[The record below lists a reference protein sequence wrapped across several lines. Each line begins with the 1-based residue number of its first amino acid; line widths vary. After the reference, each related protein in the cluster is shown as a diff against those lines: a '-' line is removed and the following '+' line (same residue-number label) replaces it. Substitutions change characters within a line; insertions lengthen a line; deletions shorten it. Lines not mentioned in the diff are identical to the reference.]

1 MDSDYQDELEE
12 AAPKIRFNLNFD
24 KEVRC
29 LEENKEDRDS
39 KRFDIKRLFE
49 AVSTGDVMKLEGLH
63 QYLHQSMK
71 KLSNTEYQSYGKN
84 VLLKALLNLRN
95 GRNNTIEYLLDISE
109 KMGDI
114 KELVNAAY
122 TDSYYKGQTA
132 LHIAIERRSTYFV
145 ELLIKKGAN
154 VHAKACG
161 KFFQLHDGPSFYFG
175 ELPLSLAACTNQPEV
190 VDFLL
195 ENDYQRVDVRE
206 SDSLG
211 NMVLHALVMLADNT
225 PENTDFIT
233 SMYDHILTTAARLH
247 PKWRLEDMENNQ
259 GLTTIKLAA
268 KTGKIGLFKHMMHRE
283 FQERETRHLS
293 RKFTEWVY
301 GPVHSSLYDLAS
313 LDSYEKNSVL
323 EIIVYSSDIPNRH
336 EMLQIEPLNRL
347 LEEKWD
353 RFAARMF
360 FLNFLVYLVYISVF
374 TAVAYNRKKGT
385 VRSLHYHNKLHYSSL
400 AGPRAIKFGSIV
412 VYQMV
417 FFFYPK
423 ILDLMRKHP
432 SLDTLLIDGYSEI
445 LFFLQAIFFLASSV
459 LYCCGREEYLGFFV
473 LCLALSWVNLLYF
486 SRGYRHM
493 GIYSVMIQKMIL
505 SDILRFLFVYVTF
518 LFGFSAVMPRQ
529 LTTHQLKTSTYC
541 TSYHGGEM
549 GSYLGNKKCVFSRYQ
564 YKEVFYMLLISYIV
578 LTYILLLN
586 MLIALMS
593 RTVEKMSLEST
604 SIWKLQRAITI
615 LDLER
620 SLPRCLR
627 TRLRSGVDKDLG
639 TRTGEKDRRW
649 CFRVEEVN
657 WNKWNTN
664 LGIINEDPGCRDT
677 ARLSPTHNSRTL
689 GRGIGLVCVYVC
701 VCVGRE
707 RKTMSL
713 WFGGIFTP
721 GSHNILL
728 SKSVLF
734 KCRYTHVVLGRT
746 PPFLQNSSVH
756 GFYKVWHS
764 SVAQLVSRDL
774 ICARKIFPTPLHHCH
789 QPVSLTSGR
798 IWPWIH
804 AACAKS

>member
-1 MDSDYQDELEE
+1 
-12 AAPKIRFNLNFD
+12 I
-24 KEVRC
+24 
-29 LEENKEDRDS
+29 
-39 KRFDIKRLFE
+39 
-49 AVSTGDVMKLEGLH
+49 
-63 QYLHQSMK
+63 
-71 KLSNTEYQSYGKN
+71 LSPLALLDQSYGKN

-161 KFFQLHDGPSFYFG
+161 KFFQLNDGPSFYFG

-211 NMVLHALVMLADNT
+211 NMVLHALVVLADNT

-247 PKWRLEDMENNQ
+247 PKWRLEDIENNQ

-283 FQERETRHLS
+283 FQERETRNLS

-301 GPVHSSLYDLAS
+301 GPVHSSLYDLDS

-353 RFAARMF
+353 KFAARMF
-360 FLNFLVYLVYISVF
+360 FLNFLVYLVYLSVF
-374 TAVAYNRKKGT
+374 TAVAYYRKKGT

-400 AGPRAIKFGSIV
+400 AGPRAIQFGSMQKSFRYRGDQIIIYELFIV
-412 VYQMV
+412 TY
-417 FFFYPK
+417 
-423 ILDLMRKHP
+423 RC
-432 SLDTLLIDGYSEI
+432 SEMC
-445 LFFLQAIFFLASSV
+445 FLQAIFFLASSV

-505 SDILRFLFVYVTF
+505 CDILRFLFVYVTF
-518 LFGFSAVMPRQ
+518 LFGFSAAVVTLLMEPELPANNTAQ
-529 LTTHQLKTSTYC
+529 PINSTDGRGRTFFLPTEDSC
-541 TSYHGGEM
+541 IKPTFRNISHTIMELFKFTIGM
-549 GSYLGNKKCVFSRYQ
+549 GDLEFTERYQ

-604 SIWKLQRAITI
+604 SIWKLQRALTI

-627 TRLRSGVDKDLG
+627 RRLRSGVDKDLG
-639 TRTGEKDRRW
+639 TRAGEKDRRW

-664 LGIINEDPGCRDT
+664 LGIINEDPGSGDT
-677 ARLSPTHNSRTL
+677 ARLSPTHSSRTL
-689 GRGIGLVCVYVC
+689 GRGIGLVCVSVC
-701 VCVGRE
+701 VSCTVDTRQDGAMESCCLRQ
-707 RKTMSL
+707 
-713 WFGGIFTP
+713 
-721 GSHNILL
+721 ILNL
-728 SKSVLF
+728 PS
-734 KCRYTHVVLGRT
+734 
-746 PPFLQNSSVH
+746 
-756 GFYKVWHS
+756 
-764 SVAQLVSRDL
+764 D
-774 ICARKIFPTPLHHCH
+774 
-789 QPVSLTSGR
+789 
-798 IWPWIH
+798 
-804 AACAKS
+804 

>member
-1 MDSDYQDELEE
+1 MTVMCYHCNSSSRTGVIMSKSKAPEYPSFSLETDDRTDDERAQSRQMKKPDRLVSALGLGSSGVPKAPMDSDYQDELEE

-29 LEENKEDRDS
+29 LEENKEDRVS

-84 VLLKALLNLRN
+84 VLLKALLNLRK

-114 KELVNAAY
+114 KEFVNAAY

-132 LHIAIERRSTYFV
+132 LHIAIERRSIYFV

-154 VHAKACG
+154 VQAKACG
-161 KFFQLHDGPSFYFG
+161 KFFQAHDGPSFYFG

-211 NMVLHALVMLADNT
+211 NMVLHALVVLADNT

-233 SMYDHILTTAARLH
+233 SMYDHILTTTARLH
-247 PKWRLEDMENNQ
+247 PKWRLEDIENNQ

-313 LDSYEKNSVL
+313 LDSYEKNSVM
-323 EIIVYSSDIPNRH
+323 EIIVYSSDIP
-336 EMLQIEPLNRL
+336 PPFT
-347 LEEKWD
+347 LEHTRQE
-353 RFAARMF
+353 
-360 FLNFLVYLVYISVF
+360 YL
-374 TAVAYNRKKGT
+374 R
-385 VRSLHYHNKLHYSSL
+385 L
-400 AGPRAIKFGSIV
+400 AGQLFITVGAC
-412 VYQMV
+412 Y
-417 FFFYPK
+417 FFIRG
-423 ILDLMRKHP
+423 ILDLKRKRP

-445 LFFLQAIFFLASSV
+445 LFFLQAIFFLASLV
-459 LYCCGREEYLGFFV
+459 LYCCGREEYLGFLV

-518 LFGFSAVMPRQ
+518 LFGFSAAVVTLLMEPELPANNTAQ
-529 LTTHQLKTSTYC
+529 PINSTDGKGRTLFLPTEDSC
-541 TSYHGGEM
+541 IKPTFRNISHTIMELFKFTIGM
-549 GSYLGNKKCVFSRYQ
+549 GDLEFTEGYQ

-593 RTVEKMSLEST
+593 LTVEKMSLEST

-627 TRLRSGVDKDLG
+627 RRLRSGVDKDLG
-639 TRTGEKDRRW
+639 TRAGEKDRRW

-664 LGIINEDPGCRDT
+664 LGIINEDPGSGDT
-677 ARLSPTHNSRTL
+677 ARLSPSHSSRTL
-689 GRGIGLVCVYVC
+689 GKERSWRG
-701 VCVGRE
+701 
-707 RKTMSL
+707 
-713 WFGGIFTP
+713 F
-721 GSHNILL
+721 
-728 SKSVLF
+728 
-734 KCRYTHVVLGRT
+734 LG
-746 PPFLQNSSVH
+746 N
-756 GFYKVWHS
+756 
-764 SVAQLVSRDL
+764 VSRRQHTQPQQQTQVESTEMSSL
-774 ICARKIFPTPLHHCH
+774 SPLSH
-789 QPVSLTSGR
+789 V
-798 IWPWIH
+798 
-804 AACAKS
+804 

>member
-63 QYLHQSMK
+63 QYLHLSMK

-161 KFFQLHDGPSFYFG
+161 KFFQLNDGPSFYFG

-211 NMVLHALVMLADNT
+211 NMVLHALVVLADNT

-247 PKWRLEDMENNQ
+247 PKWRLEDIENNQ

-283 FQERETRHLS
+283 FQERETRNLS

-301 GPVHSSLYDLAS
+301 GPVHSSLYDLDS

-353 RFAARMF
+353 KFAARMF
-360 FLNFLVYLVYISVF
+360 FLNFMVYLVYLSVF
-374 TAVAYNRKKGT
+374 TAVAYYRKKGT
-385 VRSLHYHNKLHYSSL
+385 VRSLHYHNKLPYSSL
-400 AGPRAIKFGSIV
+400 VGPRAIKFGSIV
-412 VYQMV
+412 VDQMF

-423 ILDLMRKHP
+423 ILDLKRKRP

-493 GIYSVMIQKMIL
+493 GIYSVMIQKVHWIPGIL
-505 SDILRFLFVYVTF
+505 CPSTAVVTLLMEPELPANNTAQPRNSTDGRGRTFFLPTEDSCIKPTF
-518 LFGFSAVMPRQ
+518 RNISHTIMELFKFTIG
-529 LTTHQLKTSTYC
+529 
-541 TSYHGGEM
+541 M
-549 GSYLGNKKCVFSRYQ
+549 GDLEFTEGYQ

-604 SIWKLQRAITI
+604 SIWKLQRALTI

-627 TRLRSGVDKDLG
+627 RRLRSGVDKDLG
-639 TRTGEKDRRW
+639 TRAGEKDRRW

-664 LGIINEDPGCRDT
+664 LGIINEDPGSGDT
-677 ARLSPTHNSRTL
+677 ARLSPTHSSRTL
-689 GRGIGLVCVYVC
+689 GRGIGLVCVSVC

-707 RKTMSL
+707 RKTMSFWL
-713 WFGGIFTP
+713 EAFVHLLDHIIFFCPNQYYSNVSTP
-721 GSHNILL
+721 I
-728 SKSVLF
+728 
-734 KCRYTHVVLGRT
+734 
-746 PPFLQNSSVH
+746 
-756 GFYKVWHS
+756 
-764 SVAQLVSRDL
+764 
-774 ICARKIFPTPLHHCH
+774 
-789 QPVSLTSGR
+789 
-798 IWPWIH
+798 
-804 AACAKS
+804 

>member
-1 MDSDYQDELEE
+1 
-12 AAPKIRFNLNFD
+12 
-24 KEVRC
+24 
-29 LEENKEDRDS
+29 
-39 KRFDIKRLFE
+39 DIKRLFE
-49 AVSTGDVMKLEGLH
+49 AVSTALILTLTLKCIIL
-63 QYLHQSMK
+63 YPI
-71 KLSNTEYQSYGKN
+71 LSHLALLDQSYGKN

-161 KFFQLHDGPSFYFG
+161 KFFQLNDGPSFYFG

-211 NMVLHALVMLADNT
+211 NMVLHALVVLADNT

-247 PKWRLEDMENNQ
+247 PKWRLEDIENNQ

-283 FQERETRHLS
+283 FQERETRNLS

-301 GPVHSSLYDLAS
+301 GPVHSSLYDLDS

-353 RFAARMF
+353 KFAARMF
-360 FLNFLVYLVYISVF
+360 FLNFMVYLVYLSVF
-374 TAVAYNRKKGT
+374 TAVAYYRKKGT
-385 VRSLHYHNKLHYSSL
+385 PPFTLEHTRQEYLRL
-400 AGPRAIKFGSIV
+400 AGQLFITVGAFYFFIRGVCVMCFDYMNIKARIQSI
-412 VYQMV
+412 
-417 FFFYPK
+417 
-423 ILDLMRKHP
+423 R
-432 SLDTLLIDGYSEI
+432 
-445 LFFLQAIFFLASSV
+445 AIFFLASSV

-505 SDILRFLFVYVTF
+505 CDILRFLFVYVTF
-518 LFGFSAVMPRQ
+518 LFGFSAAVVTLLMEPELPDSCIKPTFRNISHTIME
-529 LTTHQLKTSTYC
+529 LFKFTI
-541 TSYHGGEM
+541 GM
-549 GSYLGNKKCVFSRYQ
+549 GDLEFTEGYQ

-604 SIWKLQRAITI
+604 SIWKLQRALTI

-627 TRLRSGVDKDLG
+627 RRLRSGVDKDLG
-639 TRTGEKDRRW
+639 TRAGEKDRRW

-664 LGIINEDPGCRDT
+664 LGIINEDPGSGDT
-677 ARLSPTHNSRTL
+677 ARLSPTHSSRTL
-689 GRGIGLVCVYVC
+689 GRGIGLVCVSVC

-707 RKTMSL
+707 RKTMSFWL
-713 WFGGIFTP
+713 EAFVHLLDHIIFFCPNQYYSNVSTP
-721 GSHNILL
+721 I
-728 SKSVLF
+728 
-734 KCRYTHVVLGRT
+734 
-746 PPFLQNSSVH
+746 
-756 GFYKVWHS
+756 
-764 SVAQLVSRDL
+764 
-774 ICARKIFPTPLHHCH
+774 
-789 QPVSLTSGR
+789 
-798 IWPWIH
+798 
-804 AACAKS
+804 

>member
-385 VRSLHYHNKLHYSSL
+385 PPFTLEHNRQEYLRL
-400 AGPRAIKFGSIV
+400 AGQLFITVGAC
-412 VYQMV
+412 Y
-417 FFFYPK
+417 FF
-423 ILDLMRKHP
+423 IR
-432 SLDTLLIDGYSEI
+432 GVCV
-445 LFFLQAIFFLASSV
+445 FLQAIFFLASSV

-518 LFGFSAVMPRQ
+518 LFGFSAAVVTLLMEPELPANNTAQ
-529 LTTHQLKTSTYC
+529 PINSTDGRGRTFFPHIEEDLC
-541 TSYHGGEM
+541 SKPTFRNISHTIMELFKFTIGM
-549 GSYLGNKKCVFSRYQ
+549 GDLEFTEGYQ

-677 ARLSPTHNSRTL
+677 ARLSPTHNRGRFSAQHWHQSRL
-689 GRGIGLVCVYVC
+689 GHSFC
-701 VCVGRE
+701 
-707 RKTMSL
+707 S
-713 WFGGIFTP
+713 
-721 GSHNILL
+721 
-728 SKSVLF
+728 F
-734 KCRYTHVVLGRT
+734 KCSIE
-746 PPFLQNSSVH
+746 Q
-756 GFYKVWHS
+756 
-764 SVAQLVSRDL
+764 
-774 ICARKIFPTPLHHCH
+774 
-789 QPVSLTSGR
+789 
-798 IWPWIH
+798 
-804 AACAKS
+804 

>member
-29 LEENKEDRDS
+29 LEENKEDRVS

-84 VLLKALLNLRN
+84 VLLKALLNLRK

-114 KELVNAAY
+114 KEFVNAAY

-132 LHIAIERRSTYFV
+132 LHIAIERRSIYFV

-154 VHAKACG
+154 VQAKACG
-161 KFFQLHDGPSFYFG
+161 KFFQAHDGPSFYFG

-211 NMVLHALVMLADNT
+211 NMVLHALVVLADNT

-233 SMYDHILTTAARLH
+233 SMYDHILTTTARLH
-247 PKWRLEDMENNQ
+247 PKWRLEDIENNQ

-313 LDSYEKNSVL
+313 LDSYEKNSVM

-353 RFAARMF
+353 KFAARMF
-360 FLNFLVYLVYISVF
+360 FLNFLVYLVYLSVF

-385 VRSLHYHNKLHYSSL
+385 PPFTLEHTRQEYLRL
-400 AGPRAIKFGSIV
+400 AGQLFITVGAC
-412 VYQMV
+412 Y
-417 FFFYPK
+417 FF
-423 ILDLMRKHP
+423 IRGVCVHV
-432 SLDTLLIDGYSEI
+432 
-445 LFFLQAIFFLASSV
+445 FLQAIFFLASLV
-459 LYCCGREEYLGFFV
+459 LYCCGREEYLGFLV

-518 LFGFSAVMPRQ
+518 LFGFSAAVVTLLMEPELPDSCIKPTFRNISHTIME
-529 LTTHQLKTSTYC
+529 LFKFTI
-541 TSYHGGEM
+541 GM
-549 GSYLGNKKCVFSRYQ
+549 GDLEFTEGYQ

-593 RTVEKMSLEST
+593 LTVEKMSLEST

-627 TRLRSGVDKDLG
+627 RRLRSGVDKDLG
-639 TRTGEKDRRW
+639 TRAGEKDRRW

-664 LGIINEDPGCRDT
+664 LGIINEDPGSGDT
-677 ARLSPTHNSRTL
+677 ARLSPSHSSRTL
-689 GRGIGLVCVYVC
+689 GKGIGLECVSVC

-707 RKTMSL
+707 RRTMSL
-713 WFGGIFTP
+713 WAPYKLQPPHTLETNSQTENCRQKCF
-721 GSHNILL
+721 LL
-728 SKSVLF
+728 LRSV
-734 KCRYTHVVLGRT
+734 KCRL
-746 PPFLQNSSVH
+746 N
-756 GFYKVWHS
+756 
-764 SVAQLVSRDL
+764 
-774 ICARKIFPTPLHHCH
+774 
-789 QPVSLTSGR
+789 
-798 IWPWIH
+798 
-804 AACAKS
+804 

>member
-1 MDSDYQDELEE
+1 MSKSKGPEYPSFSLETDDRTDDERAQSRQVKKPDRLVS
-12 AAPKIRFNLNFD
+12 ALGLGI
-24 KEVRC
+24 RC

-161 KFFQLHDGPSFYFG
+161 KFFQLNDGPSFYFG

-211 NMVLHALVMLADNT
+211 NMVLHALVVLADNT

-247 PKWRLEDMENNQ
+247 PKWRLEDIENNQ

-283 FQERETRHLS
+283 FQERETRNLS

-301 GPVHSSLYDLAS
+301 GPVHSSLYDLDS

-353 RFAARMF
+353 KFAARMF
-360 FLNFLVYLVYISVF
+360 FLNFLVYLVYLSVF
-374 TAVAYNRKKGT
+374 TAVAYYRKKGT

-400 AGPRAIKFGSIV
+400 AGPRAIQFGSMQKSFRYRGDQIII
-412 VYQMV
+412 YEL
-417 FFFYPK
+417 K
-423 ILDLMRKHP
+423 RP

-505 SDILRFLFVYVTF
+505 CDILRFLFVYVTF
-518 LFGFSAVMPRQ
+518 LFGFSAGI
-529 LTTHQLKTSTYC
+529 STLLSQPINSTDGRGRTFFLPTEDSC
-541 TSYHGGEM
+541 IKPTFRNISHTIMELFKFTIGM
-549 GSYLGNKKCVFSRYQ
+549 GDLEFTERYQ

-604 SIWKLQRAITI
+604 SIWKLQRALTI

-627 TRLRSGVDKDLG
+627 RRLRSGVDKDLG
-639 TRTGEKDRRW
+639 TRAGEKDRRW
-649 CFRVEEVN
+649 CFRWPIYLHTVDVE
-657 WNKWNTN
+657 
-664 LGIINEDPGCRDT
+664 
-677 ARLSPTHNSRTL
+677 SMM
-689 GRGIGLVCVYVC
+689 
-701 VCVGRE
+701 RE
-707 RKTMSL
+707 
-713 WFGGIFTP
+713 
-721 GSHNILL
+721 
-728 SKSVLF
+728 
-734 KCRYTHVVLGRT
+734 
-746 PPFLQNSSVH
+746 
-756 GFYKVWHS
+756 
-764 SVAQLVSRDL
+764 
-774 ICARKIFPTPLHHCH
+774 
-789 QPVSLTSGR
+789 
-798 IWPWIH
+798 
-804 AACAKS
+804 

>member
-400 AGPRAIKFGSIV
+400 AGPRAINV

-493 GIYSVMIQKMIL
+493 GIYSVMIQKVHWIPGPVLNKESL
-505 SDILRFLFVYVTF
+505 SRSEDLCSKPTFRNISHTIMELFKFTI
-518 LFGFSAVMPRQ
+518 G
-529 LTTHQLKTSTYC
+529 
-541 TSYHGGEM
+541 M
-549 GSYLGNKKCVFSRYQ
+549 GDLEFTEGYQ

-677 ARLSPTHNSRTL
+677 ARLSPTHNKPPHTL
-689 GRGIGLVCVYVC
+689 
-701 VCVGRE
+701 
-707 RKTMSL
+707 
-713 WFGGIFTP
+713 
-721 GSHNILL
+721 
-728 SKSVLF
+728 
-734 KCRYTHVVLGRT
+734 
-746 PPFLQNSSVH
+746 
-756 GFYKVWHS
+756 
-764 SVAQLVSRDL
+764 
-774 ICARKIFPTPLHHCH
+774 
-789 QPVSLTSGR
+789 
-798 IWPWIH
+798 
-804 AACAKS
+804 AKPQTADENAFC

>member
-1 MDSDYQDELEE
+1 MSKSKGPEYPSFSLETDDRTDDERAQSRQVKKPARLVS
-12 AAPKIRFNLNFD
+12 ALGMGI
-24 KEVRC
+24 RC

-400 AGPRAIKFGSIV
+400 AGPRAIKFGS
-412 VYQMV
+412 MLKS
-417 FFFYPK
+417 FN
-423 ILDLMRKHP
+423 LMRKHP

-518 LFGFSAVMPRQ
+518 LFGFSAAVVTLLMEPELPANNTEDLCSKPTFRNISHTIME
-529 LTTHQLKTSTYC
+529 LFKFTI
-541 TSYHGGEM
+541 GM
-549 GSYLGNKKCVFSRYQ
+549 GDLEFTEGYQ

-649 CFRVEEVN
+649 CFRWPIYLHTVDVE
-657 WNKWNTN
+657 
-664 LGIINEDPGCRDT
+664 
-677 ARLSPTHNSRTL
+677 SMM
-689 GRGIGLVCVYVC
+689 
-701 VCVGRE
+701 RE
-707 RKTMSL
+707 
-713 WFGGIFTP
+713 
-721 GSHNILL
+721 
-728 SKSVLF
+728 
-734 KCRYTHVVLGRT
+734 
-746 PPFLQNSSVH
+746 
-756 GFYKVWHS
+756 
-764 SVAQLVSRDL
+764 
-774 ICARKIFPTPLHHCH
+774 
-789 QPVSLTSGR
+789 
-798 IWPWIH
+798 
-804 AACAKS
+804 

>member
-63 QYLHQSMK
+63 QYLHLSMK

-161 KFFQLHDGPSFYFG
+161 KFFQLNDGPSFYFG

-211 NMVLHALVMLADNT
+211 NMVLHALVVLADNT

-247 PKWRLEDMENNQ
+247 PKWRLEDIENNQ

-283 FQERETRHLS
+283 FQERETRNLS

-301 GPVHSSLYDLAS
+301 GPVHSSLYDLDS

-353 RFAARMF
+353 KFAARMF
-360 FLNFLVYLVYISVF
+360 FLNFMVYLVYLSVF
-374 TAVAYNRKKGT
+374 TAVAYYRKKGT
-385 VRSLHYHNKLHYSSL
+385 VRSLHYHNKLPYSSL
-400 AGPRAIKFGSIV
+400 VGPRAIKFGSMQKSFRYRGDQIII
-412 VYQMV
+412 Y
-417 FFFYPK
+417 
-423 ILDLMRKHP
+423 
-432 SLDTLLIDGYSEI
+432 E
-445 LFFLQAIFFLASSV
+445 FFLQAIFFLASSV

-505 SDILRFLFVYVTF
+505 CDILRFLFVYVTF
-518 LFGFSAVMPRQ
+518 LFGFSAAVVTLLMEPELPANNTAQPRN
-529 LTTHQLKTSTYC
+529 STDGRGRTFFLPTEDSC
-541 TSYHGGEM
+541 IKPTFRNISHTIMELFKFTIGM
-549 GSYLGNKKCVFSRYQ
+549 GDLEFTEGYQ

-604 SIWKLQRAITI
+604 SIWKLQRALTI

-627 TRLRSGVDKDLG
+627 RRLRSGVDKDLG
-639 TRTGEKDRRW
+639 TRAGEKDRRW

-664 LGIINEDPGCRDT
+664 LGIINEDPGSGDT
-677 ARLSPTHNSRTL
+677 ARLSPTHSSRTL
-689 GRGIGLVCVYVC
+689 GRGIGLVCSF
-701 VCVGRE
+701 RDA
-707 RKTMSL
+707 
-713 WFGGIFTP
+713 
-721 GSHNILL
+721 
-728 SKSVLF
+728 VLR
-734 KCRYTHVVLGRT
+734 RYL
-746 PPFLQNSSVH
+746 P
-756 GFYKVWHS
+756 
-764 SVAQLVSRDL
+764 
-774 ICARKIFPTPLHHCH
+774 ICGP
-789 QPVSLTSGR
+789 PVSLHDSCHSSSTSLINKLFLPTGLLLTGCVSFVTPYT
-798 IWPWIH
+798 ILSKP
-804 AACAKS
+804 

>member
-1 MDSDYQDELEE
+1 RRNAFPILKSNIFLC
-12 AAPKIRFNLNFD
+12 R
-24 KEVRC
+24 EVRC

-114 KELVNAAY
+114 NELVNAAY

-161 KFFQLHDGPSFYFG
+161 KFFQLNDGPSFYFG

-195 ENDYQRVDVRE
+195 ENDYHRVDVRE

-211 NMVLHALVMLADNT
+211 NMVLHALVVLADNT

-247 PKWRLEDMENNQ
+247 PKWRLEDIENNQ

-283 FQERETRHLS
+283 FQERETRNLS

-301 GPVHSSLYDLAS
+301 GPVHSSLYDLDS

-353 RFAARMF
+353 KFAARMF
-360 FLNFLVYLVYISVF
+360 FLNFLVYLVYLSVF
-374 TAVAYNRKKGT
+374 TAVAYYRKKGT
-385 VRSLHYHNKLHYSSL
+385 VRSLHYHNMLHYSSL
-400 AGPRAIKFGSIV
+400 AGPRAIKFGSI
-412 VYQMV
+412 
-417 FFFYPK
+417 
-423 ILDLMRKHP
+423 
-432 SLDTLLIDGYSEI
+432 
-445 LFFLQAIFFLASSV
+445 FLQAIFFLASSV

-493 GIYSVMIQKMIL
+493 GIYSVMIQKVHRIPGIL
-505 SDILRFLFVYVTF
+505 CPFTAVVTLLMEPELPDNNTAQPINSTDGRGRTFFLPTEDSCIKPTF
-518 LFGFSAVMPRQ
+518 RNISHTIMELFKFTIG
-529 LTTHQLKTSTYC
+529 
-541 TSYHGGEM
+541 M
-549 GSYLGNKKCVFSRYQ
+549 GDLEFTEGYQ

-627 TRLRSGVDKDLG
+627 RRLRSGVDKDLG
-639 TRTGEKDRRW
+639 TRAGEKDRRW

-664 LGIINEDPGCRDT
+664 LGIINEDPGSGDT
-677 ARLSPTHNSRTL
+677 ARLSPTHSSRTL
-689 GRGIGLVCVYVC
+689 GRGIGLVCVSVR

-707 RKTMSL
+707 RKTMSFWL
-713 WFGGIFTP
+713 EA
-721 GSHNILL
+721 
-728 SKSVLF
+728 
-734 KCRYTHVVLGRT
+734 
-746 PPFLQNSSVH
+746 FLQLLDHIILFCPNQYYSN
-756 GFYKVWHS
+756 
-764 SVAQLVSRDL
+764 VS
-774 ICARKIFPTPLHHCH
+774 TP
-789 QPVSLTSGR
+789 
-798 IWPWIH
+798 I
-804 AACAKS
+804 

>member
-29 LEENKEDRDS
+29 LEENKEDRVS

-84 VLLKALLNLRN
+84 VLLKALLNLRK

-114 KELVNAAY
+114 KEFVNAAY

-132 LHIAIERRSTYFV
+132 LHIAIERRSIYFV

-154 VHAKACG
+154 VQAKACG
-161 KFFQLHDGPSFYFG
+161 KFFQAHDGPSFYFG

-211 NMVLHALVMLADNT
+211 NMVLHALVVLADNT

-233 SMYDHILTTAARLH
+233 SMYDHILTTTARLH
-247 PKWRLEDMENNQ
+247 PKWRLEDIENNQ

-313 LDSYEKNSVL
+313 LDSYEKNSVM

-353 RFAARMF
+353 KFAARMF
-360 FLNFLVYLVYISVF
+360 FLNFLVYLVYLSVF

-412 VYQMV
+412 VDQMF

-423 ILDLMRKHP
+423 ILDLKRKRP

-445 LFFLQAIFFLASSV
+445 LFFLQAIFFLASLV
-459 LYCCGREEYLGFFV
+459 LYCCGREEYLGFLV

-493 GIYSVMIQKMIL
+493 GIYSVMIQKPINSTDGKGRTL
-505 SDILRFLFVYVTF
+505 FLPTEDSCIKPTF
-518 LFGFSAVMPRQ
+518 RNISHTIMELFKFTIG
-529 LTTHQLKTSTYC
+529 
-541 TSYHGGEM
+541 M
-549 GSYLGNKKCVFSRYQ
+549 GDLEFTEGYQ

-593 RTVEKMSLEST
+593 LTVEKMSLEST

-627 TRLRSGVDKDLG
+627 RRLRSGVDKDLG
-639 TRTGEKDRRW
+639 TRAGEKDRRW

-664 LGIINEDPGCRDT
+664 LGIINEDPGSGDT
-677 ARLSPTHNSRTL
+677 ARLSPSHSSRTL
-689 GRGIGLVCVYVC
+689 GKGIGLECVSVC

-707 RKTMSL
+707 RRTMSL
-713 WFGGIFTP
+713 WLGGIFTP
-721 GSHNILL
+721 SGSHNILL
-728 SKSVLF
+728 SILVLF
-734 KCRYTHVVLGRT
+734 KCKYTNLVPGRT
-746 PPFLQNSSVH
+746 PLFLQNSSGH

-764 SVAQLVSRDL
+764 NVAQLVSRDL
-774 ICARKIFPTPLHHCH
+774 ICARKIFPTPVHHCH
-789 QPVSLTSGR
+789 QPVPLTSGR
-798 IWPWIH
+798 MGPWTH
-804 AACAKS
+804 AASAKF

>member
-63 QYLHQSMK
+63 QYLHLSMK

-161 KFFQLHDGPSFYFG
+161 KFFQLNDGPSFYFG

-211 NMVLHALVMLADNT
+211 NMVLHALVVLADNT

-247 PKWRLEDMENNQ
+247 PKWRLEDIENNQ

-283 FQERETRHLS
+283 FQERETRNLS

-301 GPVHSSLYDLAS
+301 GPVHSSLYDLDS

-353 RFAARMF
+353 KFAARMF
-360 FLNFLVYLVYISVF
+360 FLNFMVYLVYLSVF
-374 TAVAYNRKKGT
+374 TAVAYYRKKGT
-385 VRSLHYHNKLHYSSL
+385 PPFTLEHTRQEYLRL
-400 AGPRAIKFGSIV
+400 AGQLFITVGAFYFFIRGVCVMCFDYMNIK
-412 VYQMV
+412 
-417 FFFYPK
+417 
-423 ILDLMRKHP
+423 
-432 SLDTLLIDGYSEI
+432 
-445 LFFLQAIFFLASSV
+445 AIFFLASSV

-505 SDILRFLFVYVTF
+505 CDILRFLFVYVTF
-518 LFGFSAVMPRQ
+518 LFGFSAGI
-529 LTTHQLKTSTYC
+529 STLLCHFC
-541 TSYHGGEM
+541 TQGHKHSLSVAHEFKM
-549 GSYLGNKKCVFSRYQ
+549 YLYQ

-604 SIWKLQRAITI
+604 SIWKLQRALTI

-627 TRLRSGVDKDLG
+627 RRLRSGVDKDLG
-639 TRTGEKDRRW
+639 TRAGEKDRRW

-664 LGIINEDPGCRDT
+664 LGIINEDPGSGDT
-677 ARLSPTHNSRTL
+677 ARLSPTHSSRTL
-689 GRGIGLVCVYVC
+689 GRGIGLVCVSVC

-707 RKTMSL
+707 RKTMSFWL
-713 WFGGIFTP
+713 EAFVHLLDHIIFFCPNQYYSNVSTP
-721 GSHNILL
+721 I
-728 SKSVLF
+728 
-734 KCRYTHVVLGRT
+734 
-746 PPFLQNSSVH
+746 
-756 GFYKVWHS
+756 
-764 SVAQLVSRDL
+764 
-774 ICARKIFPTPLHHCH
+774 
-789 QPVSLTSGR
+789 
-798 IWPWIH
+798 
-804 AACAKS
+804 

>member
-1 MDSDYQDELEE
+1 MSKSKGPEYPSFSLETDDRTDDERAQSRQVKKPARLVSALGMGSSGGPKAPMDSDYQDELEE

-385 VRSLHYHNKLHYSSL
+385 PPFTLEHNRQEYLRL
-400 AGPRAIKFGSIV
+400 AGQLFITVGAC
-412 VYQMV
+412 Y
-417 FFFYPK
+417 FFIRG

-518 LFGFSAVMPRQ
+518 LFGFSAAVVTLLMEPELPANNTAQ
-529 LTTHQLKTSTYC
+529 PINSTDGRGRTFFPHIEEDLC
-541 TSYHGGEM
+541 SKPTFRNISHTIMELFKFTIGM
-549 GSYLGNKKCVFSRYQ
+549 GDLEFTEGYQ

-689 GRGIGLVCVYVC
+689 GR
-701 VCVGRE
+701 E
-707 RKTMSL
+707 RS
-713 WFGGIFTP
+713 WQGF
-721 GSHNILL
+721 
-728 SKSVLF
+728 
-734 KCRYTHVVLGRT
+734 LG
-746 PPFLQNSSVH
+746 N
-756 GFYKVWHS
+756 
-764 SVAQLVSRDL
+764 VSRRQHTQSRQQTQVESTEMSSL
-774 ICARKIFPTPLHHCH
+774 SPLSH
-789 QPVSLTSGR
+789 V
-798 IWPWIH
+798 
-804 AACAKS
+804 

>member
-1 MDSDYQDELEE
+1 MSKSKGPEYPSFSLETDDRTDDERAQSRQVKKPDRLVSALGLGSSGGPKTPMDSDYQDELEE

-29 LEENKEDRDS
+29 LEENKEDRVS

-84 VLLKALLNLRN
+84 VLLKALLNLRK

-114 KELVNAAY
+114 KEFVNAAY

-132 LHIAIERRSTYFV
+132 LHIAIERRSIYFV

-161 KFFQLHDGPSFYFG
+161 KFFQAHDGPSFYFG

-211 NMVLHALVMLADNT
+211 NMVLHALVVLADNT

-233 SMYDHILTTAARLH
+233 SMYDHILTTTARLH
-247 PKWRLEDMENNQ
+247 PEWRLEDIENNQ

-313 LDSYEKNSVL
+313 LDSYEKNSVM
-323 EIIVYSSDIPNRH
+323 EIIVYSSDIP
-336 EMLQIEPLNRL
+336 PPFT
-347 LEEKWD
+347 LEHTRQE
-353 RFAARMF
+353 
-360 FLNFLVYLVYISVF
+360 YL
-374 TAVAYNRKKGT
+374 R
-385 VRSLHYHNKLHYSSL
+385 L
-400 AGPRAIKFGSIV
+400 AGQLFITVGAC
-412 VYQMV
+412 Y
-417 FFFYPK
+417 FFIRG
-423 ILDLMRKHP
+423 ILDLKRKRP

-445 LFFLQAIFFLASSV
+445 LFFLQAIFFLASLV
-459 LYCCGREEYLGFFV
+459 LYCCGREEYLGFLV

-518 LFGFSAVMPRQ
+518 LFGFSAAVVTLLMEPELPASNTAQ
-529 LTTHQLKTSTYC
+529 PINSTDGKGRTLFLPTEDSC
-541 TSYHGGEM
+541 IKPTFRNISHTIMELFKFTIGM
-549 GSYLGNKKCVFSRYQ
+549 GDLEFTEGYQ

-627 TRLRSGVDKDLG
+627 RRLRSGVDKDLG
-639 TRTGEKDRRW
+639 TRAGEKDRRW

-664 LGIINEDPGCRDT
+664 LGIINEDPGSGDT
-677 ARLSPTHNSRTL
+677 ARLSPSHSSRTL
-689 GRGIGLVCVYVC
+689 GKERSWRG
-701 VCVGRE
+701 
-707 RKTMSL
+707 
-713 WFGGIFTP
+713 F
-721 GSHNILL
+721 
-728 SKSVLF
+728 
-734 KCRYTHVVLGRT
+734 LG
-746 PPFLQNSSVH
+746 N
-756 GFYKVWHS
+756 
-764 SVAQLVSRDL
+764 VSRRQHTQPQHQIQVESTEMSSL
-774 ICARKIFPTPLHHCH
+774 SPLSH
-789 QPVSLTSGR
+789 V
-798 IWPWIH
+798 
-804 AACAKS
+804 

>member
-689 GRGIGLVCVYVC
+689 GRGIAC
-701 VCVGRE
+701 
-707 RKTMSL
+707 T
-713 WFGGIFTP
+713 
-721 GSHNILL
+721 ILAIHLRPL
-728 SKSVLF
+728 SSTSCF
-734 KCRYTHVVLGRT
+734 CPQDCR
-746 PPFLQNSSVH
+746 
-756 GFYKVWHS
+756 
-764 SVAQLVSRDL
+764 
-774 ICARKIFPTPLHHCH
+774 
-789 QPVSLTSGR
+789 
-798 IWPWIH
+798 
-804 AACAKS
+804 

>member
-63 QYLHQSMK
+63 QYLHLSMK

-161 KFFQLHDGPSFYFG
+161 KFFQLNDGPSFYFG

-211 NMVLHALVMLADNT
+211 NMVLHALVVLADNT

-247 PKWRLEDMENNQ
+247 PKWRLEDIENNQ

-283 FQERETRHLS
+283 FQERETRNLS

-301 GPVHSSLYDLAS
+301 GPVHSSLYDLDS

-353 RFAARMF
+353 KFAARMF
-360 FLNFLVYLVYISVF
+360 FLNFMVYLVYLSVF
-374 TAVAYNRKKGT
+374 TAVAYYRKKGT
-385 VRSLHYHNKLHYSSL
+385 VRSLHYHNKLPYSSL
-400 AGPRAIKFGSIV
+400 VGPRAIKFGSMQKSFRYRGDQIII
-412 VYQMV
+412 Y
-417 FFFYPK
+417 
-423 ILDLMRKHP
+423 
-432 SLDTLLIDGYSEI
+432 E
-445 LFFLQAIFFLASSV
+445 FFLQAIFFLASSV

-505 SDILRFLFVYVTF
+505 CDILRFLFVYVTF
-518 LFGFSAVMPRQ
+518 LFGFSAAVVTLLMEPELPANNTAQPRN
-529 LTTHQLKTSTYC
+529 STDGRGRTFFLPTEDSC
-541 TSYHGGEM
+541 IKPTFRNISHTIMELFKFTIGM
-549 GSYLGNKKCVFSRYQ
+549 GDLEFTEGYQ

-604 SIWKLQRAITI
+604 SIWKLQRALTI

-627 TRLRSGVDKDLG
+627 RRLRSGVDKDLG
-639 TRTGEKDRRW
+639 TRAGEKDRRW

-664 LGIINEDPGCRDT
+664 LGIINEDPGSGDT
-677 ARLSPTHNSRTL
+677 ARLSPTHSSRTL
-689 GRGIGLVCVYVC
+689 GRGIGLVCVSVC

-707 RKTMSL
+707 RKTMSFWL
-713 WFGGIFTP
+713 EAFVHLLDHIIFFCPNQYYSNVSTP
-721 GSHNILL
+721 I
-728 SKSVLF
+728 
-734 KCRYTHVVLGRT
+734 
-746 PPFLQNSSVH
+746 
-756 GFYKVWHS
+756 
-764 SVAQLVSRDL
+764 
-774 ICARKIFPTPLHHCH
+774 
-789 QPVSLTSGR
+789 
-798 IWPWIH
+798 
-804 AACAKS
+804 

>member
-29 LEENKEDRDS
+29 LEENKEDRVS

-84 VLLKALLNLRN
+84 VLLKALLNLRK

-114 KELVNAAY
+114 KEFVNAAY

-132 LHIAIERRSTYFV
+132 LHIAIERRSIYFV

-154 VHAKACG
+154 VQAKACG
-161 KFFQLHDGPSFYFG
+161 KFFQAHDGPSFYFG

-211 NMVLHALVMLADNT
+211 NMVLHALVVLADNT

-233 SMYDHILTTAARLH
+233 SMYDHILTTTARLH
-247 PKWRLEDMENNQ
+247 PKWRLEDIENNQ

-313 LDSYEKNSVL
+313 LDSYEKNSVM

-353 RFAARMF
+353 KFAARMF
-360 FLNFLVYLVYISVF
+360 FLNFLVYLVYLSVF

-385 VRSLHYHNKLHYSSL
+385 PPFTLEHTRQEYLRL
-400 AGPRAIKFGSIV
+400 AGQLFITVGAC
-412 VYQMV
+412 Y
-417 FFFYPK
+417 FF
-423 ILDLMRKHP
+423 IR
-432 SLDTLLIDGYSEI
+432 GVCV
-445 LFFLQAIFFLASSV
+445 FLQAIFFLASLV
-459 LYCCGREEYLGFFV
+459 LYCCGREEYLGFLV

-518 LFGFSAVMPRQ
+518 LFGFSAGISTLLCHFCTQGHKHSLSVAHEFKMYLFILP
-529 LTTHQLKTSTYC
+529 TSSKDLSKLNISHTIMELFKF
-541 TSYHGGEM
+541 TIGM
-549 GSYLGNKKCVFSRYQ
+549 GDLEFTEGYQ

-593 RTVEKMSLEST
+593 LTVEKMSLEST

-627 TRLRSGVDKDLG
+627 RRLRSGVDKDLG
-639 TRTGEKDRRW
+639 TRAGEKDRRW

-664 LGIINEDPGCRDT
+664 LGIINEDPGSGDT
-677 ARLSPTHNSRTL
+677 ARLSPSHSSRTL
-689 GRGIGLVCVYVC
+689 GKGIGLECVSVC

-707 RKTMSL
+707 RRTMSL
-713 WFGGIFTP
+713 WLGGIFTP
-721 GSHNILL
+721 SGSHNILL
-728 SKSVLF
+728 SILVLF
-734 KCRYTHVVLGRT
+734 K
-746 PPFLQNSSVH
+746 
-756 GFYKVWHS
+756 YKN
-764 SVAQLVSRDL
+764 AF
-774 ICARKIFPTPLHHCH
+774 CY
-789 QPVSLTSGR
+789 
-798 IWPWIH
+798 
-804 AACAKS
+804 

>member
-1 MDSDYQDELEE
+1 MSKSKGPEYPSFSLETDDRTDDERAQSRQVKKPDRLVSALGLGSSGGPKAPMDSDYQDELEE

-161 KFFQLHDGPSFYFG
+161 KFFQLNDGPSFYFG

-211 NMVLHALVMLADNT
+211 NMVLHALVVLADNT

-247 PKWRLEDMENNQ
+247 PKWRLEDIENNQ

-268 KTGKIGLFKHMMHRE
+268 KTGKIGVRE
-283 FQERETRHLS
+283 EETRNLS

-301 GPVHSSLYDLAS
+301 GPVHSSLYDLDS

-353 RFAARMF
+353 KFAARMF
-360 FLNFLVYLVYISVF
+360 FLNFLVYLVYLSVF
-374 TAVAYNRKKGT
+374 TAVAYYRKKGT

-400 AGPRAIKFGSIV
+400 AGPRAIQFGSMQKSFRYRGDQIII
-412 VYQMV
+412 YE
-417 FFFYPK
+417 
-423 ILDLMRKHP
+423 
-432 SLDTLLIDGYSEI
+432 LIQSIRARSMSY
-445 LFFLQAIFFLASSV
+445 FLQAIFFLASSV

-505 SDILRFLFVYVTF
+505 CDILRFLFVYVTF
-518 LFGFSAVMPRQ
+518 LFGFSAAVVTLLMEPELPANNTAQ
-529 LTTHQLKTSTYC
+529 PINSTDGRGRTFFLPTEDSC
-541 TSYHGGEM
+541 IKPTFRNISHTIMELFKFTIGM
-549 GSYLGNKKCVFSRYQ
+549 GDLEFTERYQ

-604 SIWKLQRAITI
+604 SIWKLQRALTI

-627 TRLRSGVDKDLG
+627 RRLRSGVDKDLG
-639 TRTGEKDRRW
+639 TRAGEKDRRW

-664 LGIINEDPGCRDT
+664 LGIINEDPGSGDT
-677 ARLSPTHNSRTL
+677 ARLSPTHSSRTL
-689 GRGIGLVCVYVC
+689 GRGIGLVCVSVC

-707 RKTMSL
+707 RKTMSFWL
-713 WFGGIFTP
+713 EAFLHLLDHIIFLCPNQYYSNVSTP
-721 GSHNILL
+721 I
-728 SKSVLF
+728 
-734 KCRYTHVVLGRT
+734 
-746 PPFLQNSSVH
+746 
-756 GFYKVWHS
+756 
-764 SVAQLVSRDL
+764 
-774 ICARKIFPTPLHHCH
+774 
-789 QPVSLTSGR
+789 
-798 IWPWIH
+798 
-804 AACAKS
+804 

>member
-1 MDSDYQDELEE
+1 MNKSKGPEYPSFSLETDDRTDDERAQSRQVKKPDRLVSALGLGSSGGPKAPMDSDYQDELEE

-71 KLSNTEYQSYGKN
+71 KLSNTEC
-84 VLLKALLNLRN
+84 
-95 GRNNTIEYLLDISE
+95 
-109 KMGDI
+109 
-114 KELVNAAY
+114 
-122 TDSYYKGQTA
+122 QTA

-161 KFFQLHDGPSFYFG
+161 KFFQPHDGPSFYFG

-195 ENDYQRVDVRE
+195 ENDYQKVDVRE

-211 NMVLHALVMLADNT
+211 NMVLHALVVLADNT

-247 PKWRLEDMENNQ
+247 PKWRLEDIENNQ

-283 FQERETRHLS
+283 FQERETRYLS

-353 RFAARMF
+353 KFAARMF
-360 FLNFLVYLVYISVF
+360 FLNFLVYLVYLSVF
-374 TAVAYNRKKGT
+374 TVVAYYRKKGT
-385 VRSLHYHNKLHYSSL
+385 PPFTLEHTRQEYLRL
-400 AGPRAIKFGSIV
+400 AGQLFITVGAC
-412 VYQMV
+412 Y
-417 FFFYPK
+417 FFIRG
-423 ILDLMRKHP
+423 ILDLKRKRP

-518 LFGFSAVMPRQ
+518 LFGFSAAVVTLLMEPESPANNTAQ
-529 LTTHQLKTSTYC
+529 PINSTDGRGRTFFLPTEVDSC
-541 TSYHGGEM
+541 IKPTFRNISHTIMELFKFTIGM
-549 GSYLGNKKCVFSRYQ
+549 GDLEFTEGYQ

-627 TRLRSGVDKDLG
+627 RRLRSGVDKDLG
-639 TRTGEKDRRW
+639 TRAGEKDRRW

-664 LGIINEDPGCRDT
+664 LGIINEDPGSGDT
-677 ARLSPTHNSRTL
+677 ARLSPTHSSRTL
-689 GRGIGLVCVYVC
+689 GR
-701 VCVGRE
+701 E
-707 RKTMSL
+707 RS
-713 WFGGIFTP
+713 WRGF
-721 GSHNILL
+721 
-728 SKSVLF
+728 
-734 KCRYTHVVLGRT
+734 LG
-746 PPFLQNSSVH
+746 N
-756 GFYKVWHS
+756 
-764 SVAQLVSRDL
+764 VSRRQHTQPKQQTQVESTEMSSL
-774 ICARKIFPTPLHHCH
+774 SPLSH
-789 QPVSLTSGR
+789 V
-798 IWPWIH
+798 
-804 AACAKS
+804 

>member
-29 LEENKEDRDS
+29 LEENKEDRVS

-84 VLLKALLNLRN
+84 VLLKALLNLRK

-114 KELVNAAY
+114 KEFVNAAY

-132 LHIAIERRSTYFV
+132 LHIAIERRSIYFV

-154 VHAKACG
+154 VQAKACG
-161 KFFQLHDGPSFYFG
+161 KFFQAHDGPSFYFG

-211 NMVLHALVMLADNT
+211 NMVLHALVVLADNT

-233 SMYDHILTTAARLH
+233 SMYDHILTTTARLH
-247 PKWRLEDMENNQ
+247 PKWRLEDIENNQ

-313 LDSYEKNSVL
+313 LDSYEKNSVM

-353 RFAARMF
+353 KFAARMF
-360 FLNFLVYLVYISVF
+360 FLNFLVYLVYLSVF

-400 AGPRAIKFGSIV
+400 AGPRAINV
-412 VYQMV
+412 VDQMF

-423 ILDLMRKHP
+423 ILDLKRKRP

-445 LFFLQAIFFLASSV
+445 LFFLQAIFFLASLV
-459 LYCCGREEYLGFFV
+459 LYCCGREEYLGFLV

-493 GIYSVMIQKMIL
+493 GIYSVMIQKVHWIPGPVFTKTVVTLLMEPELPANNTAQPINSTDGKGRTL
-505 SDILRFLFVYVTF
+505 FLPTEDSCIKPTF
-518 LFGFSAVMPRQ
+518 RNISHTIMELFKFTIG
-529 LTTHQLKTSTYC
+529 
-541 TSYHGGEM
+541 M
-549 GSYLGNKKCVFSRYQ
+549 GDLEFTEGYQ

-593 RTVEKMSLEST
+593 LTVEKMSLEST

-627 TRLRSGVDKDLG
+627 RRLRSGVDKDLG
-639 TRTGEKDRRW
+639 TRAGEKDRRW

-664 LGIINEDPGCRDT
+664 LGIINEDPGSGDT
-677 ARLSPTHNSRTL
+677 ARLSPSHSSRTL
-689 GRGIGLVCVYVC
+689 GKGIGLECVSVC

-707 RKTMSL
+707 RRTMSL
-713 WFGGIFTP
+713 WYERHGQPPRAASCRGG
-721 GSHNILL
+721 
-728 SKSVLF
+728 
-734 KCRYTHVVLGRT
+734 C
-746 PPFLQNSSVH
+746 
-756 GFYKVWHS
+756 
-764 SVAQLVSRDL
+764 
-774 ICARKIFPTPLHHCH
+774 
-789 QPVSLTSGR
+789 
-798 IWPWIH
+798 
-804 AACAKS
+804 

>member
-29 LEENKEDRDS
+29 LEENKEDRVS

-84 VLLKALLNLRN
+84 VLLKALLNLRK

-114 KELVNAAY
+114 KEFVNAAY

-132 LHIAIERRSTYFV
+132 LHIAIERRSIYFV

-154 VHAKACG
+154 VQAKACG
-161 KFFQLHDGPSFYFG
+161 KFFQAHDGPSFYFG

-211 NMVLHALVMLADNT
+211 NMVLHALVVLADNT

-233 SMYDHILTTAARLH
+233 SMYDHILTTTARLH
-247 PKWRLEDMENNQ
+247 PKWRLEDIENNQ

-313 LDSYEKNSVL
+313 LDSYEKNSVM

-353 RFAARMF
+353 KFAARMF
-360 FLNFLVYLVYISVF
+360 FLNFLVYLVYLSVF

-400 AGPRAIKFGSIV
+400 AGPRAIKFGSMLTSFSYRGDQIII
-412 VYQMV
+412 YE
-417 FFFYPK
+417 
-423 ILDLMRKHP
+423 
-432 SLDTLLIDGYSEI
+432 S
-445 LFFLQAIFFLASSV
+445 FLQAIFFLASLV
-459 LYCCGREEYLGFFV
+459 LYCCGREEYLGFLV

-518 LFGFSAVMPRQ
+518 LFGFSAAVVTLLMEPELPANNTAQ
-529 LTTHQLKTSTYC
+529 PINSTDGKGRTLFLPTEDSC
-541 TSYHGGEM
+541 IKPTFRNISHTIMELFKFTIGM
-549 GSYLGNKKCVFSRYQ
+549 GDLEFTEGYQ

-593 RTVEKMSLEST
+593 LTVEKMSLEST

-627 TRLRSGVDKDLG
+627 RRLRSGVDKDLG
-639 TRTGEKDRRW
+639 TRAGEKDRRW

-664 LGIINEDPGCRDT
+664 LGIINEDPGSGDT
-677 ARLSPTHNSRTL
+677 ARLSPSHSSRTL
-689 GRGIGLVCVYVC
+689 GKGIGLECVSVC

-707 RKTMSL
+707 RRTMRRHTSYNHHIHLKQIAKPKTADKNA
-713 WFGGIFTP
+713 F
-721 GSHNILL
+721 
-728 SKSVLF
+728 
-734 KCRYTHVVLGRT
+734 CY
-746 PPFLQNSSVH
+746 
-756 GFYKVWHS
+756 
-764 SVAQLVSRDL
+764 
-774 ICARKIFPTPLHHCH
+774 
-789 QPVSLTSGR
+789 
-798 IWPWIH
+798 
-804 AACAKS
+804 

>member
-1 MDSDYQDELEE
+1 MSKSKGPEYPSFSLETDDRTDDERAQSRQVKKPDRLVSALGMGSSGGPKAPMDSDYQEELEE

-24 KEVRC
+24 KKVRG
-29 LEENKEDRDS
+29 LEENKEERDS

-63 QYLHQSMK
+63 QYLHQSKK
-71 KLSNTEYQSYGKN
+71 KLSNTE
-84 VLLKALLNLRN
+84 
-95 GRNNTIEYLLDISE
+95 
-109 KMGDI
+109 
-114 KELVNAAY
+114 
-122 TDSYYKGQTA
+122 
-132 LHIAIERRSTYFV
+132 RSTYFV

-195 ENDYQRVDVRE
+195 ENAYQRVDVRE
-206 SDSLG
+206 KDSLG
-211 NMVLHALVMLADNT
+211 NMVLHALVVVADNT

-233 SMYDHILTTAARLH
+233 SMYDYILTTAARLH
-247 PKWRLEDMENNQ
+247 PKWRLEDIENNQ

-283 FQERETRHLS
+283 FQKRETRHLS

-323 EIIVYSSDIPNRH
+323 EIINRH

-353 RFAARMF
+353 KFAARMF
-360 FLNFLVYLVYISVF
+360 FFNFLVYLVYLSVF
-374 TAVAYNRKKGT
+374 TAIAYNRKKGT
-385 VRSLHYHNKLHYSSL
+385 PPFTLEHTRQEYLRL
-400 AGPRAIKFGSIV
+400 AGQLFTAAGAF
-412 VYQMV
+412 Y
-417 FFFYPK
+417 FF
-423 ILDLMRKHP
+423 ILDLKRKRP

-473 LCLALSWVNLLYF
+473 LCLALSW
-486 SRGYRHM
+486 
-493 GIYSVMIQKMIL
+493 MIL

-518 LFGFSAVMPRQ
+518 LIGFSAAVVTLLMEPE
-529 LTTHQLKTSTYC
+529 LPANNTAKPINSTGGKVRTFFPPTGEDSC
-541 TSYHGGEM
+541 TKPTFRNISHTIME
-549 GSYLGNKKCVFSRYQ
+549 LYQ

-627 TRLRSGVDKDLG
+627 RRLRSGVDKDLG
-639 TRTGEKDRRW
+639 TRAGEKDRRW

-664 LGIINEDPGCRDT
+664 LGIINEDPGCGDT
-677 ARLSPTHNSRTL
+677 ARLSPTHSSRTL
-689 GRGIGLVCVYVC
+689 GR
-701 VCVGRE
+701 E
-707 RKTMSL
+707 RS
-713 WFGGIFTP
+713 WQGF
-721 GSHNILL
+721 
-728 SKSVLF
+728 
-734 KCRYTHVVLGRT
+734 LG
-746 PPFLQNSSVH
+746 N
-756 GFYKVWHS
+756 
-764 SVAQLVSRDL
+764 VSR
-774 ICARKIFPTPLHHCH
+774 RQRTQPRQQTQVESTEMSPLSH
-789 QPVSLTSGR
+789 
-798 IWPWIH
+798 I
-804 AACAKS
+804 

>member
-29 LEENKEDRDS
+29 LEENKEDRVS

-84 VLLKALLNLRN
+84 VLLKALLNLRK

-114 KELVNAAY
+114 KEFVNAAY

-132 LHIAIERRSTYFV
+132 LHIAIERRSIYFV

-154 VHAKACG
+154 VQAKACG
-161 KFFQLHDGPSFYFG
+161 KFFQAHDGPSFYFG

-211 NMVLHALVMLADNT
+211 NMVLHALVVLADNT

-233 SMYDHILTTAARLH
+233 SMYDHILTTTARLH
-247 PKWRLEDMENNQ
+247 PKWRLEDIENNQ

-313 LDSYEKNSVL
+313 LDSYEKNSVM

-353 RFAARMF
+353 KFAARMF
-360 FLNFLVYLVYISVF
+360 FLNFLVYLVYLSVF

-400 AGPRAIKFGSIV
+400 AGPRAINV
-412 VYQMV
+412 VDQMF

-423 ILDLMRKHP
+423 ILDLKRKRP

-445 LFFLQAIFFLASSV
+445 LFFLQAIFFLASLV
-459 LYCCGREEYLGFFV
+459 LYCCGREEYLGFLV

-518 LFGFSAVMPRQ
+518 LFGFSAGISTLLCHFCTQGHKHSLSVAHEFKMYLFILP
-529 LTTHQLKTSTYC
+529 TS
-541 TSYHGGEM
+541 SKDL
-549 GSYLGNKKCVFSRYQ
+549 SKLYQ

-593 RTVEKMSLEST
+593 LTVEKMSLEST

-627 TRLRSGVDKDLG
+627 RRLRSGVDKDLG
-639 TRTGEKDRRW
+639 TRAGEKDRRW

-664 LGIINEDPGCRDT
+664 LGIINEDPGSGDT
-677 ARLSPTHNSRTL
+677 ARLSPSHSSRTL
-689 GRGIGLVCVYVC
+689 GKGIGLEW
-701 VCVGRE
+701 GRFSAQH
-707 RKTMSL
+707 RHAWHQRSYHAQSRL
-713 WFGGIFTP
+713 GHSFC
-721 GSHNILL
+721 S
-728 SKSVLF
+728 F
-734 KCRYTHVVLGRT
+734 KCSIE
-746 PPFLQNSSVH
+746 Q
-756 GFYKVWHS
+756 
-764 SVAQLVSRDL
+764 
-774 ICARKIFPTPLHHCH
+774 
-789 QPVSLTSGR
+789 
-798 IWPWIH
+798 
-804 AACAKS
+804 

>member
-114 KELVNAAY
+114 NELVNAAY

-161 KFFQLHDGPSFYFG
+161 KFFQLNDGPSFYFG

-195 ENDYQRVDVRE
+195 ENDYHRVDVRE

-211 NMVLHALVMLADNT
+211 NMVLHALVVLADNT

-247 PKWRLEDMENNQ
+247 PKWRLEDIENNQ

-283 FQERETRHLS
+283 FQERETRNLS

-301 GPVHSSLYDLAS
+301 GPVHSSLYDLDS

-353 RFAARMF
+353 KFAARMF
-360 FLNFLVYLVYISVF
+360 FLNFLVYLVYLSVF
-374 TAVAYNRKKGT
+374 TAVAYYRKKGT
-385 VRSLHYHNKLHYSSL
+385 VRSLHYHNMLHYSSL
-400 AGPRAIKFGSIV
+400 AGPRAIKFGSI
-412 VYQMV
+412 
-417 FFFYPK
+417 
-423 ILDLMRKHP
+423 
-432 SLDTLLIDGYSEI
+432 
-445 LFFLQAIFFLASSV
+445 FLQAIFFLASSV

-505 SDILRFLFVYVTF
+505 CDILRFLFVYVTF
-518 LFGFSAVMPRQ
+518 LFGFSAGISTLLCHFCTQGHKHSLSVAHEFKMYLFILPTSSKDLSKLQ
-529 LTTHQLKTSTYC
+529 LT
-541 TSYHGGEM
+541 
-549 GSYLGNKKCVFSRYQ
+549 

-627 TRLRSGVDKDLG
+627 RRLRSGVDKDLG
-639 TRTGEKDRRW
+639 TRAGEKDRRW

-664 LGIINEDPGCRDT
+664 LGIINEDPGSGDT
-677 ARLSPTHNSRTL
+677 ARLSPTHSSRTL
-689 GRGIGLVCVYVC
+689 GRGIGLVCVSVR

-707 RKTMSL
+707 RKTMSFWL
-713 WFGGIFTP
+713 EA
-721 GSHNILL
+721 
-728 SKSVLF
+728 
-734 KCRYTHVVLGRT
+734 
-746 PPFLQNSSVH
+746 FLQLLDHIILFCPNQYYSN
-756 GFYKVWHS
+756 
-764 SVAQLVSRDL
+764 VS
-774 ICARKIFPTPLHHCH
+774 TP
-789 QPVSLTSGR
+789 
-798 IWPWIH
+798 I
-804 AACAKS
+804 